1 MTQWLPD
8 GLSSYSAEIDSLF
21 YLILWITGI
30 IFAIVQVTLLVFI
43 FRYRHREGR
52 RAFHIH
58 GNLRAEIIWTTIPF
72 VLVIAIAA
80 LSMGPWLRLRDV
92 NRFPPAALEVGIMA
106 KQFEWLVT
114 YPGPDGQL
122 DTDDDFT
129 SRNRLDLPVGR
140 VVHVYLEAEDVIH
153 SFFLPEFRVKQDAV
167 PGMRIPVWFQPEQ
180 TGEYVLGCA
189 ELCGLGHYRMKGT
202 VTVHEG
208 DAFDRWLQSSGEM
221 AFDERPGADLVVAD
235 HAGHTGH

>member
-1 MTQWLPD
+1 MNWLLDPSVSTFGPD
-8 GLSSYSAEIDSLF
+8 IDNL
-21 YLILWITGI
+21 YYIILVITGI
-30 IFAIVQVTLLVFI
+30 VFFVTEGLLVYFLVK
-43 FRYRHREGR
+43 YRRKDGQKAEYL
-52 RAFHIH
+52 H
-58 GNLRAEIIWTTIPF
+58 GSTKAEVIWTAIPF
-72 VLVIAIAA
+72 VVVLVLA
-80 LSMGPWLRLRDV
+80 LMSKPLWDQIKEPGLVPD
-92 NRFPPAALEVGIMA
+92 NAYQIEVVA
-106 KQFEWLVT
+106 RQFEWEAR
-114 YPGPDGQL
+114 YPGANGEFDAE
-122 DTDDDFT
+122 DSFT
-129 SRNRLDLPVGR
+129 LLNR
-140 VVHVYLEAEDVIH
+140 VHVPVNQPIVLHLESEDVIH
-153 SFFLPEFRVKQDAV
+153 SFFVPEFRVKQDAV